1 MWLSLIAAVLWATAG
16 LRDIFAPGFFT
27 MSQRNMGKIDIAFE
41 FATAAIFLFV
51 AVVFGMKRRQSAA
64 RINKIS

>member
-27 MSQRNMGKIDIAFE
+27 ISPRNMGKLDIALE

-51 AVVFGMKRRQSAA
+51 AVVFGRKRWQSAGQD
-64 RINKIS
+64 